1 MKRIKLDD
9 LLTIR
14 KENGLWFANDER
26 SVFVSTRAFGAM
38 QRDLIENIGINRLKA
53 FFFRYGFQMGLED
66 AQDIVKNNPS
76 LSLMEKIEFGPIIH
90 ALKGY
95 TKARITEKELKVE
108 GNKVTSFY
116 LKGVWENSYEAEQY
130 LKNFG
135 NRSGQVCY
143 TLTGYATGYVKAVI
157 GEDVFF
163 KEWQCQGDGAPYCV
177 WEGRLLSEWKQEA
190 EEFFSY
196 SKELPILKELEQTNE
211 ELIMERNNLAFVSKT
226 YNDLTNELIKGNNID
241 SILNILN
248 KQNHLPI
255 VIEDTRQHVIA
266 YKGIIPQEFIEI
278 ARGFSEFSA
287 QRNCHTKVKV
297 FTFKNG
303 ISLKTPIYLLG
314 QIVGHCY
321 FIYDQERIPNYE
333 IDSMILD
340 RLASICSLLFLKEKT
355 EIESMEQVK
364 GHFLEEIISGKYTKQ
379 EITRKADFIQLDLA
393 DDFYIVILTYKF
405 LNSSAEKEFTLYK
418 KTLEMV
424 STYFREEKNLNVLI
438 GQHPESLILLITEK
452 QIHQQN
458 IEKVIKVLISYLKK
472 QMKKALFLAGIS
484 SRTSNIVEAGVALD
498 EARAAVRLSSRDEPI
513 TLFSDL
519 GVLGILINNEN
530 ELAIK
535 KLIREQLGV
544 LYENIDDNKLDLI
557 ETLYYF
563 LEQGGNLDQTADNL
577 VLSKSG
583 LRYRLNKITTLLGC
597 DLRNPQKQFQLMMAL
612 KAFKIIEHDRIKK
625 LQIE

>member
-1 MKRIKLDD
+1 MKSIKLND

-14 KENGLWFANDER
+14 QENELWFANNER

-38 QRDLIENIGINRLKA
+38 QRDLIENMGINRLKA
-53 FFFRYGFQMGLED
+53 FFFKYGFQLGLED
-66 AQDIVKNNPS
+66 AEDVVENNQS
-76 LSLMEKIEFGPIIH
+76 LSLMEQIELGPIIH

-95 TKARITEKELKVE
+95 TKSRITEKELKVE

-116 LKGVWENSYEAEQY
+116 LKGVWENSYEAEQH

-135 NRSGQVCY
+135 NRQGPVCY
-143 TLTGYATGYVKAVI
+143 TLTGYATGYIKAI
-157 GEDVFF
+157 LGEDVFF
-163 KEWQCQGDGAPYCV
+163 KELQCQGDGAPCCV

-190 EEFFSY
+190 AEFFSY

-211 ELIMERNNLAFVSKT
+211 KLIMERNNLAFVSKT

-241 SILNILN
+241 SILHILY
-248 KQNHLPI
+248 KQNQLPI
-255 VIEDTRQHVIA
+255 VIEDSRQHVIA
-266 YKGIIPQEFIEI
+266 YKGITPQEFISIGSEL
-278 ARGFSEFSA
+278 SEFSVG
-287 QRNCHTKVKV
+287 RGCHTKVKI

-321 FIYDQERIPNYE
+321 FIYDKERIPNYE

-379 EITRKADFIQLDLA
+379 EITRKADFIQLDLSDA
-393 DDFYIVILTYKF
+393 FYVVTLNYKF
-405 LNSSAEKEFTLYK
+405 LNANAEKEFTLYK
-418 KTLEMV
+418 KTFEMV
-424 STYFREEKNLNVLI
+424 STYFREEKNLNILI
-438 GQHPESLILLITEK
+438 GQQPESLILLITEK
-452 QIHQQN
+452 QVHQQH
-458 IEKVIKVLISYLKK
+458 IEKVIKTLIAYLKK
-472 QMKKALFLAGIS
+472 HIKNALFLAGIS
-484 SRTSNIVEAGVALD
+484 SKNSNIVEARGALD
-498 EARAAVRLSSRDEPI
+498 EVRSAVRLSSRDQPI

-530 ELAIK
+530 EQAIK
-535 KLIREQLGV
+535 KIIREQLGV
-544 LYENIDDNKLDLI
+544 LYENIDDNKLDLL
-557 ETLYYF
+557 ETLYHF
-563 LEQGGNLDQTADNL
+563 LEQGGNLDQTADHL
-577 VLSKSG
+577 ALSKSG
-583 LRYRLNKITTLLGC
+583 LRYRLNKITTILDC

-612 KAFKIIEHDRIKK
+612 KAFKIVEHDRIKQ